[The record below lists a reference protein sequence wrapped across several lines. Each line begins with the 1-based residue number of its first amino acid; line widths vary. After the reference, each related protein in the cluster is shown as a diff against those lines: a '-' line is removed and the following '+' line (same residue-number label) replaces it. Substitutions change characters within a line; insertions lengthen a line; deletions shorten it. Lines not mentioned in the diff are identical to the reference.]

1 MKEKQKRALS
11 AEKNRIKQ
19 EREQTIIEIEA
30 EKGNVPAVI
39 EEEIRKQ
46 EVEAVE
52 KAMSKSPS
60 ENKQVQGA
68 PVVPAEAPKSSVDLF
83 NEIIS
88 SVNPKDLEKAEAIGF
103 PIKKLMLLMGTMTT
117 EIQQIAVTIPNVIK
131 DKMNEAIKEAQDR
144 QKTQI
149 QATPEGGAPQSGG
162 MLSQAGDIM
171 GLISKFAGGGGGDS
185 ELTDLGNQFA
195 KQVLT
200 KAIADV
206 TNPKPSIAERVGEE
220 VLLKFAA
227 RKAAEAVEAVK

>member
-1 MKEKQKRALS
+1 ME
-11 AEKNRIKQ
+11 N
-19 EREQTIIEIEA
+19 T
-30 EKGNVPAVI
+30 
-39 EEEIRKQ
+39 
-46 EVEAVE
+46 
-52 KAMSKSPS
+52 PS
-60 ENKQVQGA
+60 EPVQTPPEVQGA

-83 NEIIS
+83 NEIVAG
-88 SVNPKDLEKAEAIGF
+88 VNPKDLEKAEALGF
-103 PIKKLMLLMGTMTT
+103 PIKKLVLLMGTMAT
-117 EIQQIAVTIPNVIK
+117 EIQQIAITIPNVIK

-144 QKTQI
+144 QRTQI
-149 QATPEGGAPQSGG
+149 QATPEGGVQQSGG

-171 GLISKFAGGGGGDS
+171 GLIKQFAGGSSGDS